1 MKLNEAGKLLE
12 QFKEKCDNSNLK
24 TLLFVTDRKNALFV
38 GSFNK
43 SDVKT
48 MLIGVLEEM
57 SQSERVEIINAVIK
71 KFIR

>member
-1 MKLNEAGKLLE
+1 MNLNEAANLLE
-12 QFKEKCDNSNLK
+12 QVKEKCDNSNLK
-24 TLLFVTDRKNALFV
+24 TLIFVTDRKRSLFA

-57 SQSERVEIINAVIK
+57 SQSERVEIINDVLKEFIK
-71 KFIR
+71 

>member
-12 QFKEKCDNSNLK
+12 QLKLKCDNSNLK
-24 TLLFVTDRKNALFV
+24 TLLFVTDRKNALFA

-57 SQSERVEIINAVIK
+57 SQSERVEIINNVLKEFIK
-71 KFIR
+71 